1 MLFDTKL
8 TCQPSCGCRISAAAK
23 GVALRVMAQSSVRLR
38 LGAVALGLCGLL
50 FAVFPFVRPFF
61 TLDVFSPNVAAM
73 ASGPLASA
81 SWLIAHLL
89 LVAAFALLPCALLAI
104 YAALAGGPAESRALR
119 GVILGVAGTGFVVP
133 ALGVEV
139 FAMPV
144 IARLYLDGVTGV
156 APALR
161 WIYWGPMTL
170 VMIVGLIML
179 AVGAIELARATW
191 QSGVLPRWAGV
202 ALAAGLALWLPLL
215 PRAVRIVDGLTI
227 GVSALWLAWAMWRKA
242 ARASV

>member
-1 MLFDTKL
+1 
-8 TCQPSCGCRISAAAK
+8 
-23 GVALRVMAQSSVRLR
+23 
-38 LGAVALGLCGLL
+38 
-50 FAVFPFVRPFF
+50 
-61 TLDVFSPNVAAM
+61 
-73 ASGPLASA
+73 
-81 SWLIAHLL
+81 
-89 LVAAFALLPCALLAI
+89 AFALLPRALLAI

-119 GVILGVAGTGFVVP
+119 GLILGVAGTGFVLP
-133 ALGVEV
+133 AVGVEV

-170 VMIVGLIML
+170 VMIVGLIVL

-191 QSGVLPRWAGV
+191 QSSVLPGWAGL

-215 PRAVRIVDGLTI
+215 PRAVRIADGLVI
-227 GVSALWLAWAMWRKA
+227 GLGGLWLAWGIWRKGTRSGA
-242 ARASV
+242 GAHYKSLPTSGR

>member
-1 MLFDTKL
+1 MK
-8 TCQPSCGCRISAAAK
+8 ISP
-23 GVALRVMAQSSVRLR
+23 VMAQSSVRLR

-104 YAALAGGPAESRALR
+104 YAALADGPAESRALR
-119 GVILGVAGTGFVVP
+119 GLILGVAGTGFVVP
-133 ALGVEV
+133 AVGVEV

-170 VMIVGLIML
+170 VMIVGLITL

-191 QSGVLPRWAGV
+191 QSDVLPGWAGV

-215 PRAVRIVDGLTI
+215 PRAVRVVDGLTI
-227 GVSALWLAWAMWRKA
+227 GLGGLWLAWAIWRKA
-242 ARASV
+242 ARTNV

>member
-1 MLFDTKL
+1 
-8 TCQPSCGCRISAAAK
+8 
-23 GVALRVMAQSSVRLR
+23 MARSSVRLR

-89 LVAAFALLPCALLAI
+89 LVAAFTLLPCALLAI
-104 YAALAGGPAESRALR
+104 YAALADGPAESRALR
-119 GVILGVAGTGFVVP
+119 GLILGVAGTGFVVP
-133 ALGVEV
+133 AVGVEV

-161 WIYWGPMTL
+161 W
-170 VMIVGLIML
+170 
-179 AVGAIELARATW
+179 
-191 QSGVLPRWAGV
+191 S
-202 ALAAGLALWLPLL
+202 
-215 PRAVRIVDGLTI
+215 I
-227 GVSALWLAWAMWRKA
+227 GDQ
-242 ARASV
+242 

>member
-1 MLFDTKL
+1 
-8 TCQPSCGCRISAAAK
+8 
-23 GVALRVMAQSSVRLR
+23 MARSSVRLR

-61 TLDVFSPNVAAM
+61 AFDVFSPNVAAI
-73 ASGPLASA
+73 ASGPLAST

-104 YAALAGGPAESRALR
+104 YAALADGPAESRALR
-119 GVILGVAGTGFVVP
+119 GLILGVVGTGFVVP
-133 ALGVEV
+133 AVGVEV
-139 FAMPV
+139 FAMPA

-156 APALR
+156 APALK

-170 VMIVGLIML
+170 VMIVGLITL

-191 QSGVLPRWAGV
+191 QSDVLPRWAAV
-202 ALAAGLALWLPLL
+202 ALATGLTLWLPLL

-227 GVSALWLAWAMWRKA
+227 GVGGLWLAWAIWRKA
-242 ARASV
+242 ARTSI